1 MSTFRSLQTVR
12 TGLDAA
18 RRAMDIVGRNVA
30 NANTAGY
37 SRQLV
42 SFQAAEPSQVILSA
56 GRGISEVNV
65 LRYRDEFVDRQ
76 FRSRSSLQG
85 YQETR
90 SQQLSQA
97 EQILGNLSD
106 TGLRTAMDQFFN
118 AWQTLATN
126 PSQPFARSQVVS
138 TAEQF
143 LSQADGSFQELKAMR
158 TDLDTAL
165 QTKAADINSAAG
177 QVADLNQ
184 AISLGNLT
192 QQETNDL
199 QDRRDL
205 LLDSLAKLAGVT
217 SAKQSDGSVSVY
229 LGSLPLVEKNS
240 AHPIS
245 WKSGVEADLDK
256 DPALTSTQQSVTTYT
271 WNGTTTPAVFPGGE
285 MKALM
290 ELRDQGIPDYMK
302 TLDTLVRTVAT
313 QVNNVHNG
321 GDPTVPDIFT
331 IKTNG
336 AGQPFWMGIEL
347 NAVIRQSPDKILAGN
362 PPSSGV
368 PPAPGDGERARQIGN
383 LRDAAILT
391 GGPVGTK
398 QVNPGEYLRSFT
410 AQVGLQLQD
419 ATRSSDSA
427 TLQVTQAET
436 NRQSVSGVSLDEEM
450 SKMVQFQ
457 QAYNASAR
465 MMTTIDDMLDLMIN
479 RTGMVGR

>member
-37 SRQLV
+37 SRQMV
-42 SFQAAEPSQVILSA
+42 SFQAAEPSQAILSA
-56 GRGISEVNV
+56 GGGIKDVNV

-76 FRSRSSLQG
+76 FRSRSGFQG

-90 SQQLSQA
+90 TQQLSQA
-97 EQILGNLSD
+97 EQILGNLSE

-126 PSQPFARSQVVS
+126 PNQPFARSQVVS

-143 LSQADGSFQELKAMR
+143 LSQAAGSFQELAGMR
-158 TDLDTAL
+158 VDLDTAL

-177 QVADLNQ
+177 QLADLNQ
-184 AISLGNLT
+184 AISLGKLT
-192 QQETNDL
+192 QQETNEL
-199 QDRRDL
+199 QDRRDV

-217 SAKQSDGSVSVY
+217 SAKQSDGTVSVY
-229 LGSLPLVEKNS
+229 LGSLPLVEKNT

-245 WKSGVEADLDK
+245 WKSGVEADMDT
-256 DPALTSTQQSVTTYT
+256 DPALTSIQQSLTTYT
-271 WNGTTTPAVFPGGE
+271 WNGTTMPAVFPGGE

-302 TLDTLVRTVAT
+302 TLDSLVRAVAT
-313 QVNNVHNG
+313 QVNTVHTADANLDG
-321 GDPTVPDIFT
+321 TPDAPPFFT
-331 IKTNG
+331 IGPN
-336 AGQPFWMGIEL
+336 WMEFGVNPAIK
-347 NAVIRQSPDKILAGN
+347 ADPSQILAAGTT
-362 PPSSGV
+362 
-368 PPAPGDGERARQIGN
+368 PAGSGDGERARQIGN

-391 GGPVGTK
+391 GGPVGSK

-419 ATRSSDSA
+419 AQRSSDSA
-427 TLQVTQAET
+427 ALQVSQADSY
-436 NRQSVSGVSLDEEM
+436 RQSVSGVSLDEEM

-465 MMTTIDDMLDLMIN
+465 MMTTIDEMLDVMIN